1 MRPANIGRA
10 VLQGQSSE
18 PLVSWSHQGSLIS
31 QRDALDFPA
40 QKPFNYS
47 MNITNLSAQQLRQAA
62 SLKDQI
68 QSLENQLA
76 KILGS
81 STPATPTPA
90 TSPKPAKKKGKM
102 SAAGRANIIAAQKAR
117 WAKIKETAK
126 PARKA
131 KKKMSA
137 AAKARLSALAKARWA
152 KAKKAGKT
160 KL

>member
-1 MRPANIGRA
+1 
-10 VLQGQSSE
+10 
-18 PLVSWSHQGSLIS
+18 
-31 QRDALDFPA
+31 
-40 QKPFNYS
+40 

-62 SLKDQI
+62 SIKDQI

-81 STPATPTPA
+81 STPATPTLA
-90 TSPKPAKKKGKM
+90 TPKPAKKKGKM
-102 SAAGRANIIAAQKAR
+102 SKAGRANIIAAQKAR
-117 WAKIKETAK
+117 WAKIKGTAK

-131 KKKMSA
+131 RKKMSPA
-137 AAKARLSALAKARWA
+137 QKAKLSALAKARWA